1 MKSNSC
7 MAVLV
12 VIVALAILLIGPGCS
27 RDSSLGITDSNV
39 SQAVVAAAP
48 GEPIFVET
56 FDKHSNVGGWSFFGN
71 PHNRIEFIEA
81 KGGNPGAFLHATCGK
96 FGCLDSAA
104 PLLRTEIGN
113 ESIFTG
119 DYRSRKVAKIGV
131 DIAIFG
137 AANTGGRPLSVM
149 LSNDSGT
156 PYDYT
161 DDIWV
166 FWKGYKLIPMPN
178 GVFKEFDFVIP
189 SQSTTLPDGW
199 KVVYSY
205 STGDVDLDW
214 NIVMNDVSQV
224 YFHFGDP
231 EMFFMFQMWDIG
243 VDNVR
248 LWYDE

>member
-149 LSNDSGT
+149 LSNDGGT

-166 FWKGYKLIPMPN
+166 FWKGYKLIP
-178 GVFKEFDFVIP
+178 
-189 SQSTTLPDGW
+189 
-199 KVVYSY
+199 
-205 STGDVDLDW
+205 
-214 NIVMNDVSQV
+214 
-224 YFHFGDP
+224 
-231 EMFFMFQMWDIG
+231 
-243 VDNVR
+243 
-248 LWYDE
+248 